1 VLVAA
6 LAALAIP
13 ASAQAITVSGTAAPT
28 DTTAGAHS
36 DFNIHMDFAGGQV
49 RDLTVALP
57 PGMVGDPTATPKCTV
72 AQLNANACDSTGA
85 DSTVVGEVAATA
97 NVLLLPLPIDVTGTL
112 FNLEAQP
119 GEPARFGI
127 VLTPPVGS
135 PIILQSAVQLRETD
149 FGLNTV
155 IVNIPNTTLLP
166 GDTTIVSQDITLFGT
181 APGSGKPF
189 MRNPTSCSPKM
200 TTFSAVPYSG
210 TTGAGQAS
218 FTPTNCG
225 ALPFSPTFG
234 ARMGSPGQTAVLS
247 KPPVSSVIEQDAGE
261 AGLAQAAV
269 LLPPALGVDLVQL
282 NEFCPLAAFN
292 AAACP
297 PHTVVGSAIATSPL
311 LTQPLTGPVT
321 LVEQPEL
328 PDIGL
333 NLAGPLSLN
342 LHGTLDIAGKVTFS
356 GLPDI
361 PISHFELNFFGGPD
375 GLNVANRDLCVPPA
389 PLFHEDFTAHSG
401 AATALDTPATIEGC
415 GPVKKKCKAKGKK
428 KKGKKSEADAA
439 KKKKKKSCRK
449 KKKRKKRT

>member
-1 VLVAA
+1 
-6 LAALAIP
+6 
-13 ASAQAITVSGTAAPT
+13 
-28 DTTAGAHS
+28 
-36 DFNIHMDFAGGQV
+36 
-49 RDLTVALP
+49 
-57 PGMVGDPTATPKCTV
+57 
-72 AQLNANACDSTGA
+72 
-85 DSTVVGEVAATA
+85 
-97 NVLLLPLPIDVTGTL
+97 
-112 FNLEAQP
+112 
-119 GEPARFGI
+119 
-127 VLTPPVGS
+127 
-135 PIILQSAVQLRETD
+135 
-149 FGLNTV
+149 
-155 IVNIPNTTLLP
+155 
-166 GDTTIVSQDITLFGT
+166 
-181 APGSGKPF
+181 
-189 MRNPTSCSPKM
+189 
-200 TTFSAVPYSG
+200 
-210 TTGAGQAS
+210 
-218 FTPTNCG
+218 
-225 ALPFSPTFG
+225 
-234 ARMGSPGQTAVLS
+234 
-247 KPPVSSVIEQDAGE
+247 VIEQDVGE

-297 PHTVVGSAIATSPL
+297 PHTVVGTAIATSPL

-439 KKKKKKSCRK
+439 KKKKKKKSCRK

>member
-36 DFNIHMDFAGGQV
+36 NFNIHMDFAGGQV
-49 RDLTVALP
+49 RDLTVGLP

-72 AQLNANACDSTGA
+72 AQLNADACDPATI
-85 DSTVVGEVAATA
+85 VGEVDAAATV
-97 NVLLLPLPIDVTGTL
+97 VLLPVTASGFL
-112 FNLEAQP
+112 YNLEPQA

-127 VLTPPVGS
+127 VLHPLGLPGVVP
-135 PIILQSAVQLRETD
+135 PIILQSGAQLRQTD
-149 FGLNTV
+149 FGLNT
-155 IVNIPNTTLLP
+155 IINNIPNETTGLP
-166 GDTTIVSQDITLFGT
+166 TTINSQDITLYGT
-181 APGSGKPF
+181 APGTGKPF
-189 MRNPTSCSPKM
+189 MRNPTSCSPKT

-210 TTGAGQAS
+210 ATGAGSAS

-247 KPPVSSVIEQDAGE
+247 KPPVSSVIEQDDGE

-333 NLAGPLSLN
+333 NLAGPLALN

-401 AATALDTPATIEGC
+401 ATTALDTPATIEGC
-415 GPVKKKCKAKGKK
+415 GPVKKKCKVKGKK
-428 KKGKKSEADAA
+428 KKSKKSEADAA
-439 KKKKKKSCRK
+439 KKKKKKSCKKK